1 MEAISAMPEF
11 EDETHFYPLKNGDPH
26 YEAIGRVASAWS
38 YFEFHVNQE
47 IWMLSALDDERGACV
62 TSHIYNI
69 AARITALLALL
80 DLMDEDHPEPV
91 QANGK
96 PREYSFRDV
105 ITKLKRL
112 SDKQIEPISR
122 KRNRIIHDTWMYGK
136 RTGAIAQIRATA
148 DRKLDYGFRP
158 ADLVEINATHKR
170 ILKLDREFVTLV
182 SAIHATLRQLQ
193 IAIQPKRQT

>member
-1 MEAISAMPEF
+1 MPEL
-11 EDETHFYPLKNGDPH
+11 EDEIHFYPLKNGDPH

-47 IWMLSALDDERGACV
+47 IWMLSARDDERGACV

-69 AARITALLALL
+69 SARIKALLALL
-80 DLMDEDHPEPV
+80 ELMDEDHPEPV

-96 PREYSFRDV
+96 PREYSLRDI
-105 ITKLKRL
+105 ITKLKKL

-148 DRKLDYGFRP
+148 DRKLDFGFRP
-158 ADLVEINATHKR
+158 ADLGEINATHKR
-170 ILKLDREFVTLV
+170 ILELDEEFVILA
-182 SAIHATLRQLQ
+182 SAIRARIQQLRIAT
-193 IAIQPKRQT
+193 QPKRQT

>member
-1 MEAISAMPEF
+1 MPKL

-69 AARITALLALL
+69 SARIKALLALL
-80 DLMDEDHPEPV
+80 ELMDEDHPEPV
-91 QANGK
+91 QADGK
-96 PREYSFRDV
+96 PREDSLRDI
-105 ITKLKRL
+105 ITKIKKL

-158 ADLVEINATHKR
+158 AELGEINATHKR
-170 ILKLDREFVTLV
+170 ILKLDEEFVILA
-182 SAIHATLRQLQ
+182 SAIHATFRQLR
-193 IAIQPKRQT
+193 IATQPKRQT